1 VSNIELNILL
11 PALIAGLLVLATH
24 IPFGMKVLERGVIF
38 ADLAVAQIA
47 GLGIVIA
54 ALLDL
59 TEQPLLVQLIAAA
72 SALCGAA
79 LLALIEHYLA
89 EVKEACIGLTFVLAA
104 SGGILLM
111 SRDVHSGEHLK
122 DLLVGQI
129 LWVSTNQL
137 IATALLTAVLLALWQ
152 WSKLKNHNLGF
163 YALFALAVTAS
174 VQLVGVYLVF
184 ASLIIPALATYRIS
198 HSRTHYAFAVG
209 ISGYAIGLMLSAWFD
224 LPSGAAV
231 VWAMAGTGILTAW
244 LLSRILKDRGI
255 TQCEASNAT
264 HERKSS

>member
-1 VSNIELNILL
+1 MNTIELDILL

-24 IPFGMKVLERGVIF
+24 IPLGMKVLERGVIF

-47 GLGIVIA
+47 GLGIVLA
-54 ALLDL
+54 GLLNL
-59 TEQPLLVQLIAAA
+59 TGQPLLVQIIAAV

-79 LLALIEHYLA
+79 LLSWIEHRLP

-111 SRDVHSGEHLK
+111 SRDVHAGEHLK

-129 LWVSTNQL
+129 LWVSTGQL
-137 IATALLTAVLLALWQ
+137 IATALLSAVLLAIWRWQ
-152 WSKLKNHNLGF
+152 QARLGHLGF

-184 ASLIIPALATYRIS
+184 ASLIVPALATYRIAE
-198 HSRTHYAFAVG
+198 RRIAYAFG
-209 ISGYAIGLMLSAWFD
+209 IGIAGYAIGLLLSAWFD
-224 LPSGAAV
+224 LPGGAAI
-231 VWAMAGTGILTAW
+231 VWAMAITGGLTA
-244 LLSRILKDRGI
+244 LTL
-255 TQCEASNAT
+255 NA
-264 HERKSS
+264 RKL